1 MTNIENESTW
11 PIWATESVEIAPPD
25 PQWIEQGKFYTNE
38 LTQLLSPVDIQ
49 HIEHFGSTAI
59 PNLPAKPI
67 IDMMAITDSFD
78 QLPVIIPIL
87 EKEDWHYV
95 PPELDGKQHR
105 RFFVKV
111 INDKRAAHLHI
122 VLQQGQQW
130 QNQLLFR
137 DRLIAHP
144 EWAEQYGQLKQHLA
158 IDNKDDREA
167 YTQAKTEF
175 VQNILDHHDKI

>member
-1 MTNIENESTW
+1 MTNIDNESTW
-11 PIWATESVEIAPPD
+11 PIWATESVEIVPPH
-25 PQWIEQGKFYTNE
+25 PQWIEQGKLYKDE
-38 LTQLLSPVDIQ
+38 LTRLLSLFDMQ

-78 QLPVIIPIL
+78 QLPAIIPVL
-87 EKEDWHYV
+87 EKENWHYV
-95 PPELDGKQHR
+95 SPELDGKPHR

-111 INDKRAAHLHI
+111 IDDKRVAHLHI

-130 QNQLLFR
+130 RNQLLFR

-175 VQNILDHHDKI
+175 VQHILNQQEKT